1 MKDVNGEPWTAP
13 TTVELD
19 RQLLD
24 AKFTV
29 PGTGTPVVSRAP
41 LIDAARASGRRVVGV
56 TAPPGYGKSTLLA
69 EWATSDPRTVV
80 WITLDR
86 FDDAPLT
93 LLSVLAAAVARHGI
107 GLPDLG
113 ADMAGPDAS
122 LLGRAAPHLASVLRT
137 SPADFVLVL
146 DDLHEVRSAAC
157 HDVLGIVVGGIPD
170 GSQLVAAS
178 RDEQPH
184 LARLRATDETV
195 EVGVRELAL
204 DAEGTAQVF
213 AASDVP
219 LTPDVAD
226 AVRTRTEGW
235 PVGVHLAAL
244 VARDGGDGADAAAV
258 TGTDRYVA
266 DYLQRE
272 ALRRL
277 PDETRQFLR
286 RTAILDDL
294 TAPLCDAVLGES
306 SSLRHLRELESAHL
320 FLVPLDRHRRWFRY
334 HALFRELLLDDL
346 LTAEPDL
353 ADDLRVRAADWYEAN
368 GSPAR
373 AVEQLLATGERERAA
388 RLVTRIVMS
397 LFQGGQISTIDRW
410 LGVLGDDAIRSH
422 PPLAVLAGYVAVYEG
437 RAGVAEHWGAVADAA
452 TFDGAPGD
460 GSASFDS
467 ARAMY
472 RALRCPDG
480 PQRMLDDAGV
490 ALTAEPEWSSWRD
503 TALVMSADALRLT
516 GDDESAVRHL
526 ELGAEAAS
534 ALGDADTLVYA
545 EAQLADLDMDHGRW
559 ESARGRVQR
568 VLAAIE
574 DHRMGD
580 YPTSALGYA
589 VAARLAHHDHDP
601 ARTSDLL
608 TRGMRT
614 RTFCTYAFPTLAV
627 RVRLRLAR
635 TSWATADVAAV
646 RHLLREIDDVLLR
659 RPSLGVLTDEVADLR
674 KSFDAA
680 EHTSTAVG
688 PGPPLTPAE
697 LRLLPYLQTHLTIR
711 EIGERLFVSRNT
723 ASSEI
728 GSIYRK
734 LGVSSRSEAV
744 ERALARGLLGA

>member
-1 MKDVNGEPWTAP
+1 MSDEPVTAP
-13 TTVELD
+13 ASEDLD
-19 RQLLD
+19 DLFVGV
-24 AKFTV
+24 KFAV
-29 PGTGTPVVSRAP
+29 PRHRAPDVSRAA

-69 EWATSDPRTVV
+69 EWARTDPRTVV

-86 FDDAPLT
+86 FDDAPRA
-93 LLSVLAAAVARHGI
+93 LLSVLASALARHGI
-107 GLPDLG
+107 GLPGLG
-113 ADMAGPDAS
+113 TDMVGPDAS
-122 LLGRAAPHLASVLRT
+122 LLGRAAPRLASVLRT
-137 SPADFVLVL
+137 SPVPFVLVL

-184 LARLRATDETV
+184 LARLRATDGTV

-213 AASDVP
+213 AAAGVP
-219 LTPDVAD
+219 LTPHVAD
-226 AVRTRTEGW
+226 AVRARTEGW

-244 VARDGGDGADAAAV
+244 VARDGGDGADVAAV

-272 ALRRL
+272 TLRRL
-277 PDETRQFLR
+277 PGETRQFLR
-286 RTAILDDL
+286 RTAVLDDL
-294 TAPLCDAVLGES
+294 TAPLCDAVLGEA

-346 LTAEPDL
+346 LTTEPDL
-353 ADDLRVRAADWYEAN
+353 ADDLRVKAADWYEAN
-368 GSPAR
+368 GSPER

-397 LFQGGQISTIDRW
+397 LFQAGQISTIDRW
-410 LGVLGDDAIRSH
+410 LGILGDEAIRRH
-422 PPLAVLAGYVAVYEG
+422 PPLAVLAGFVAVYEG
-437 RAGVAEHWGAVADAA
+437 RAGVAERWGAVADAA
-452 TFDGAPGD
+452 TFDGIPGD

-480 PQRMLDDAGV
+480 PQRMLDDAHL
-490 ALTAEPEWSSWRD
+490 ALAAEPEWSSWRD
-503 TALVMSADALRLT
+503 TALVLSGDALRLI

-526 ELGAEAAS
+526 ELGVEAAS

-545 EAQLADLDMDHGRW
+545 GAQLADLDMDRGRW
-559 ESARGRVQR
+559 ENARLRVQR
-568 VLAAIE
+568 VLAAIGG
-574 DHRMGD
+574 HRMDD

-589 VAARLAHHDHDP
+589 VAARLAHHDHDL
-601 ARTSDLL
+601 ALTDDLL

-614 RTFCTYAFPTLAV
+614 RTYCTYAFPTLAV

-659 RPSLGVLTDEVADLR
+659 RPALGVLTDEAADLR

-680 EHTSTAVG
+680 EHASTVAG
-688 PGPPLTPAE
+688 HGPPLTPAE

>member
-1 MKDVNGEPWTAP
+1 MTAP
-13 TTVELD
+13 ASEDLD
-19 RQLLD
+19 DLFVGV
-24 AKFTV
+24 KFTA
-29 PGTGTPVVSRAP
+29 PRHRAPDVSRAA

-69 EWATSDPRTVV
+69 EWARTDPRTVV

-86 FDDAPLT
+86 FDDAPLA
-93 LLSVLAAAVARHGI
+93 LLAVLASALARHGI
-107 GLPDLG
+107 GLPGLG
-113 ADMAGPDAS
+113 ADMVGPDAS
-122 LLGRAAPHLASVLRT
+122 LLGRAAPRLASVLRT
-137 SPADFVLVL
+137 SPVPFVLVL

-157 HDVLGIVVGGIPD
+157 HDVLGIVVAGIPD

-184 LARLRATDETV
+184 LARLRATDGTV
-195 EVGVRELAL
+195 EIGVHELAL

-219 LTPDVAD
+219 LTPDVAA

-244 VARDGGDGADAAAV
+244 VARDAGDGSDAAAV

-294 TAPLCDAVLGES
+294 TAPLCDAVLGET

-346 LTAEPDL
+346 LTTEPEL
-353 ADDLRVRAADWYEAN
+353 ADDLRVRAAGWYEAN

-373 AVEQLLATGERERAA
+373 AVEQLLATGERERAT
-388 RLVTRIVMS
+388 RLVTRVVMS
-397 LFQGGQISTIDRW
+397 LFQAGQISTIDRW
-410 LGVLGDDAIRSH
+410 LSVLGDEAIHRH
-422 PPLAVLAGYVAVYEG
+422 PPLAVLAGFVAVYEG
-437 RAGVAEHWGAVADAA
+437 RAGAAEHWGAVADAA
-452 TFDGAPGD
+452 AFDSDPGD

-480 PQRMLDDAGV
+480 PQRMLDDVGL
-490 ALTAEPEWSSWRD
+490 ALAAEPEWSSWRD
-503 TALVMSADALRLT
+503 TALVLSGDALRLN

-526 ELGAEAAS
+526 ELGVEAAS
-534 ALGDADTLVYA
+534 AHGDADTLVYA
-545 EAQLADLDMDHGRW
+545 EAQLADVDMDRGRW
-559 ESARGRVQR
+559 ESARIRVQQ
-568 VLAAIE
+568 VLTTIE
-574 DHRMGD
+574 DHRLGD

-601 ARTSDLL
+601 ALTNDLL

-635 TSWATADVAAV
+635 TSWAIDDVAAV
-646 RHLLREIDDVLLR
+646 RHLLREIDDVLIR
-659 RPSLGVLTDEVADLR
+659 RPSLGVLTDEAAGLR

-680 EHTSTAVG
+680 EHASAVSA

-744 ERALARGLLGA
+744 ARAVDQGLLGA